1 MTTHEMPYWRNNL
14 ILNVKNYVI
23 VEEYSRFYRYQAIWN
38 KIMKQSDSETSK
50 FLLNSSPVTCIYD
63 KIE

>member
-38 KIMKQSDSETSK
+38 KIMKQSDSVKQYFSYI
-50 FLLNSSPVTCIYD
+50 VVV
-63 KIE
+63 